1 MIEARTEVYETQDAI
16 SFAYNSFKILPSQEV
31 RYGVSRGDGEN
42 TTVGRGISWKK
53 LWHFRLGAL
62 AD

>member
-1 MIEARTEVYETQDAI
+1 MLNLVNNT
-16 SFAYNSFKILPSQEV
+16 FKSLPINKSDI
-31 RYGVSRGDGEN
+31 RYGVSRGDSEN

-53 LWHFRLGAL
+53 LWHFCLGAL

>member
-42 TTVGRGISWKK
+42 TTVGRGI
-53 LWHFRLGAL
+53 L
-62 AD
+62 